1 MATDDKTTARPARTA
16 PARRRRG
23 FEHAAQLV
31 AGHVRN
37 IGEARGFAVSRLL
50 THWEEIAGAETAEI
64 SVPVSV
70 RYRPGSIAAT
80 LTLLTTGAFA
90 PILQSRLETI
100 RERVNACYGYN
111 AIERIRITQTAGTGF
126 AEGRVAFRHKPAAEK
141 APQEPPRLP
150 DEMKRPLADI
160 TDPKLRAALESLGR
174 NILSRQQNRTDA
186 S

>member
-1 MATDDKTTARPARTA
+1 MATDDKTAASPARTA
-16 PARRRRG
+16 PPRRRRG

-37 IGEARGFAVSRLL
+37 IGEERGFAVSRLL

-64 SVPVSV
+64 SIPVSV
-70 RYRPGSIAAT
+70 RYRPGAISAT

-111 AIERIRITQTAGTGF
+111 AIERIRITQTASTGF

-141 APQEPPRLP
+141 APAELPELP
-150 DEMKRPLADI
+150 DDLKRSLANI

-174 NILSRQQNRTDA
+174 NILSRQQDGTA
-186 S
+186 PS